1 LQNGVN
7 RINCLH
13 PSSSHAH
20 EQASRAQVH
29 CTQVHQGFR
38 FHQIRGAR
46 QGSSQTGKKA
56 KHEKKPTPPAVIEHG
71 KHRIKLV
78 RDSFTM
84 PRDEFERI
92 ARLKARAIDL
102 KRPAK
107 KSELLR
113 AGLQVLERLDDA
125 SLLATLNA
133 LQPIKTGRPKK
144 RH

>member
-1 LQNGVN
+1 MTDTDLGKITYCVN
-7 RINCLH
+7 ACTTRRRDEKVPKRTTP
-13 PSSSHAH
+13 PSKLCRSC
-20 EQASRAQVH
+20 EDRL
-29 CTQVHQGFR
+29 R
-38 FHQIRGAR
+38 EWLEEI
-46 QGSSQTGKKA
+46 
-56 KHEKKPTPPAVIEHG
+56 PTNAALAPAVIEHG

>member
-1 LQNGVN
+1 MSKPAARKTTV
-7 RINCLH
+7 RK
-13 PSSSHAH
+13 SATTA
-20 EQASRAQVH
+20 ASAKGAKPAARARP
-29 CTQVHQGFR
+29 T
-38 FHQIRGAR
+38 AKPE
-46 QGSSQTGKKA
+46 KKA
-56 KHEKKPTPPAVIEHG
+56 KPGKKPVPTAGNEHG

>member
-1 LQNGVN
+1 MNKPAV
-7 RINCLH
+7 RK
-13 PSSSHAH
+13 SAVRKSTK
-20 EQASRAQVH
+20 ASASTKSAARAK
-29 CTQVHQGFR
+29 
-38 FHQIRGAR
+38 AAAKPA
-46 QGSSQTGKKA
+46 KKA

>member
-1 LQNGVN
+1 MSKPAARKSVARKSAAG
-7 RINCLH
+7 
-13 PSSSHAH
+13 S
-20 EQASRAQVH
+20 ASAKAAKPAARAKSMAK
-29 CTQVHQGFR
+29 TE
-38 FHQIRGAR
+38 
-46 QGSSQTGKKA
+46 KKA
-56 KHEKKPTPPAVIEHG
+56 KHEKKPAPPAAIEHG

-92 ARLKARAIDL
+92 ARLKGRAIDL

>member
-1 LQNGVN
+1 MSKPAA
-7 RINCLH
+7 RKTTSRKSATPA
-13 PSSSHAH
+13 PSTKGA
-20 EQASRAQVH
+20 QPAARA
-29 CTQVHQGFR
+29 
-38 FHQIRGAR
+38 
-46 QGSSQTGKKA
+46 KA
-56 KHEKKPTPPAVIEHG
+56 TAKPEKRAKPAKKPAPAAHEHG

-92 ARLKARAIDL
+92 ARLKGRAIDL

-125 SLLATLNA
+125 TLLETLNA
-133 LQPIKTGRPKK
+133 LRPIKTGRPKK

>member
-1 LQNGVN
+1 MAQLLQ
-7 RINCLH
+7 RL
-13 PSSSHAH
+13 
-20 EQASRAQVH
+20 
-29 CTQVHQGFR
+29 
-38 FHQIRGAR
+38 
-46 QGSSQTGKKA
+46 
-56 KHEKKPTPPAVIEHG
+56 
-71 KHRIKLV
+71 
-78 RDSFTM
+78 D
-84 PRDEFERI
+84 